1 MLTSISGHHA
11 PRLLQKY
18 SNLSNDKLD
27 QIEDLADEAL
37 SGVIS
42 SSAIPLV
49 SGLAVGFGMSSI
61 SGIPIVGAIAGLYF
75 VYNAVNGAVKKGND
89 AEYIK
94 DEGILAHALGEVQ
107 LIKYA
112 EIIGPDAVVNE
123 ILQAYRDGQTITA
136 AARKLC
142 IAMGK
147 TPKRRSVSLFMAE
160 IEQLKYLPHESQ
172 TIGVLPSTTQAI
184 APTIAG
190 GNCQIQTVVN
200 EMVNPVRSSYVA
212 APPRTG
218 KGILMTIA
226 MNAYKQKHPRGILYG
241 YTPKQDPKELWY
253 WGACDQFFNPDLD
266 QNPTRAAQS
275 LYSMIRHWQSL
286 PSSPDAPIL
295 FVLDELSSTLSRL
308 KPVKMSEV
316 DEGLFNDDKRSFSVW
331 LMDFL
336 IHEASMRQS
345 VDRFVWVMTPLATID
360 GTGVSSSALKSLR
373 NYTLASRENLKFAN
387 GGNGSFEAPKISS
400 DFPLF
405 KQYRTI
411 AYSHDSQTWLPIP
424 TVSPDELAKR
434 SATVPKLKMW
444 GEIPAVVDAKW
455 GISDTISEV
464 FARAYAET
472 FVQPTEETESIET
485 ESCDRFVW
493 NWTWQ
498 KLSRF
503 PEGKTMRE
511 LWNDAP
517 NSIKT
522 KADRFSFD
530 SLLRTA
536 IDVGFLIE
544 TDDRLTHNPEM
555 KP

>member
-18 SNLSNDKLD
+18 SKLSNDKLD

-42 SSAIPLV
+42 SSALPLV

-61 SGIPIVGAIAGLYF
+61 SGIPIVGAVAGLYF
-75 VYNAVNGAVKKGND
+75 VYSAVSGAMQKGND

-94 DEGILAHALGEVQ
+94 DHGILAHALSEVQ

-112 EIIGPDAVVNE
+112 EIVGPDAAVAE

-136 AARKLC
+136 AARKFC
-142 IAMGK
+142 IAMGQ
-147 TPKRRSVSLFMAE
+147 TPKRRTIATFLEE
-160 IEQLKYLPHESQ
+160 IQQLKDLPHDAP
-172 TIGVLPSTTQAI
+172 IGALPGTVAAAS
-184 APTIAG
+184 PTRAG
-190 GNCQIQTVVN
+190 GSCQIQTVVS

-218 KGILMTIA
+218 KGLLVTIA
-226 MNAYKQKHPRGILYG
+226 MSAYKQKHPTGILYG

-253 WGACDQFFNPDLD
+253 WEACDQFFNPDLD
-266 QNPTRAAQS
+266 HNPTRAAQS
-275 LYSMIRHWQSL
+275 LYAMIRHWQSL

-295 FVLDELSSTLSRL
+295 FVLDELPSTLSRL

-316 DEGLFNDDKRSFSVW
+316 DGELFNDDKRSFSVW

-387 GGNGSFEAPKISS
+387 GGNGSFEAPKISA

-405 KQYRTI
+405 NQYRTI

-424 TVSPDELAKR
+424 TVSPEELAKR
-434 SATVPKLKMW
+434 SATVPKLKLW
-444 GEIPAVVDAKW
+444 GDIPAVVSESATW
-455 GISDTISEV
+455 GISETVSEV
-464 FARAYAET
+464 FTSAYMET
-472 FVQPTEETESIET
+472 FVQPIESPIEPETL
-485 ESCDRFVW
+485 DRQVW

-498 KLSRF
+498 KLTRF
-503 PEGKTMRE
+503 PEGRTMRE

-517 NSIKT
+517 NSITTKT
-522 KADRFSFD
+522 DRFSFND
-530 SLLRTA
+530 FLRTA
-536 IDVGFLIE
+536 IDVGLLIE
-544 TDDRLTHNPEM
+544 MNDRLTHNPEM
-555 KP
+555 QP